1 MEYYVGME
9 GFRLAL
15 LWLLVIRLNPGKS
28 FPRRAA
34 ELAKKYLPFAIVV
47 AAFPLLAR
55 VHLFKYALF
64 HRYRIDGW

>member
-1 MEYYVGME
+1 ME
-9 GFRLAL
+9 GLRLAL
-15 LWLLVIRLNPGKS
+15 LWLLTVRLNPGKS

-47 AAFPLLAR
+47 AAFLYWR
-55 VHLFKYALF
+55 VFIFLQYALF